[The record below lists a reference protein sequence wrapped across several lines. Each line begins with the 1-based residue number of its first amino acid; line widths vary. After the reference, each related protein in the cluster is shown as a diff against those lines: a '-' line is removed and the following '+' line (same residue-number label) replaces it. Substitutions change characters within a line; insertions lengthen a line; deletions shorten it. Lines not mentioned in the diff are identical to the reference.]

1 MINLSRIAGTF
12 VVTVLINTIVFGQIT
27 QPITASRLDAPMFT
41 VDPAPDPALG
51 HNRLLRE
58 KTGGEGFF
66 RQIGPYKVKGSPYL
80 FGGKI
85 KGDMFSIEAKAYN
98 IYLSYDTYDQNV
110 GFFSTSNPDQALVK
124 EPGDIDSFI
133 LHANPELLIHTPAK
147 FIYGPHLGSKEKVYF
162 QEIYAGPKYS
172 VYKKYKSDLGIVSDN
187 YIQSELRQFDLL
199 VEYVYTDSEKKM
211 KKIKPNAFA
220 VTKEFKKVKDL
231 SGLITDEIFAANTEE
246 AFRKTFEYLNN

>member
-1 MINLSRIAGTF
+1 MCEIGYS
-12 VVTVLINTIVFGQIT
+12 QIT
-27 QPITASRLDAPMFT
+27 QPVTPRQNTRNDFMFT
-41 VDPAPDPALG
+41 VDPAPDPALS
-51 HNRLLRE
+51 HSRLLRE

-66 RQIGPYKVKGSPYL
+66 RQIGTYKVKGSPYL
-80 FGGKI
+80 FGGKN
-85 KGDMFSIEAKAYN
+85 KGDMFSKEAKAYN

-133 LHANPELLIHTPAK
+133 IHANYDLLIHRQVK
-147 FIYGPHLGSKEKVYF
+147 FIYGPLLGSKEKVYF

-172 VYKKYKSDLGIVSDN
+172 VYKKYKSDLGYVSDN

-199 VEYVYTDSEKKM
+199 VEYVYTDEEKKM
-211 KKIKPNAFA
+211 KKIRPNSVS

-231 SGLITDEIFAANTEE
+231 SGVINDDIFTANTEE
-246 AFRKTFEYLNN
+246 AFRKTFEYLNQ